1 MKIAPEILN
10 IIPYKPGKPI
20 EETQRE
26 YGLKEVYKLASN
38 ENLLGPSTAVKKAI
52 LENVEQIHRYPD
64 GSCYLL
70 KKSMCDHYPIKENQV
85 IFGNGSD
92 ELIVLLMR
100 AFCLSK
106 DAILLSKGSF
116 LLYSIFAQGCRL
128 ETTQVPLK
136 KDYSIDLENMM
147 KCWQPKHKLVF
158 LPNPNNPT
166 GSYVSKEQLKEFIR
180 FFHSKEDTLTVID
193 EAYNVFVTKSDYP
206 KSIEWLKE
214 FPRLV
219 ILRTLSKDH
228 GLAGLRIGFAIA
240 HEQIIDILNRIRT
253 PFNVN
258 ALAQAA
264 ARGALEDKEYVEKAR
279 KLNQEGLNYFQEEL
293 KKLQLPVYPSQGNFI
308 FFDSLRDSSVLFEA
322 LLKKGLIIRP
332 LKPYSFQTHFRM
344 SVGCMDDNIAA
355 INILK
360 SVLPTV
366 PIISNRVI
374 T

>member
-1 MKIAPEILN
+1 MKVAPEILN
-10 IIPYKPGKPI
+10 IVPYKPGKPI

-26 YGLKEVYKLASN
+26 YGLKKVYKLASN
-38 ENLLGPSTAVKKAI
+38 ENLLGPSATVKEAI
-52 LENVEQIHRYPD
+52 IKGVEQAHRYPD

-70 KKSMCDHYPIKENQV
+70 KKAICGHYPIKEDQV

-106 DAILLSKGSF
+106 DSILLSKGSF

-136 KDYSIDLENMM
+136 NDYSIDLENMM

-166 GSYVSKEQLKEFIR
+166 GSYVSKEQLKEFLC
-180 FFHSKEDTLTVID
+180 FFHSKEDTLTIID
-193 EAYNVFVTKSDYP
+193 EAYNVFATKDDYP

-228 GLAGLRIGFAIA
+228 GLAGLRIGFAVA
-240 HEQIIDILNRIRT
+240 HEQVIDILNRIRT

-258 ALAQAA
+258 VLAQVA
-264 ARGALEDKEYVEKAR
+264 ARAALEDKEYLEKAR
-279 KLNQEGLNYFQEEL
+279 KMNLEGLNYFQEEL
-293 KKLQLPVYPSQGNFI
+293 KKLHLPFYPSQGNFI
-308 FFDSLRDSSVLFEA
+308 FFDSLRDSSALFEA

-332 LKPYSFQTHFRM
+332 LKPYGFQTHFRM
-344 SVGCMDDNIAA
+344 TVGCMDDNIAA

-360 SVLPTV
+360 SALPTV
-366 PIISNRVI
+366 PIMNNES
-374 T
+374 

>member
-10 IIPYKPGKPI
+10 IVPYKPGKPI

-26 YGLKEVYKLASN
+26 YGLKKVYKLASN
-38 ENLLGPSTAVKKAI
+38 ENLLGPSTAVKEAI
-52 LENVEQIHRYPD
+52 LKGLEHIHRYPD

-70 KKSMCDHYPIKENQV
+70 KQAICDHYPIKENQI

-100 AFCLSK
+100 SFCLSK
-106 DAILLSKGSF
+106 DVVLLSKGSF

-128 ETTQVPLK
+128 ETTQVPLRQ
-136 KDYSIDLENMM
+136 DYSIDLENMM

-166 GSYVSKEQLKEFIR
+166 GSYISEKQLKEFIH
-180 FFHSKEDTLTVID
+180 FFHNKQDTLIIID
-193 EAYNVFVTKSDYP
+193 EAYNAFVTKNDYP
-206 KSIEWLKE
+206 KSIKWFKE

-219 ILRTLSKDH
+219 VLRTLSKDH

-258 ALAQAA
+258 TLAQIAA
-264 ARGALEDKEYVEKAR
+264 KAALENKEYVEKAR
-279 KLNQEGLNYFQEEL
+279 KLNQKGLNYFQEEL
-293 KKLQLPVYPSQGNFI
+293 KKLHLPIYPSQGNFI

-332 LKPYSFQTHFRM
+332 LKPYGFQTHFRM

-360 SVLPTV
+360 SVLPTA
-366 PIISNRVI
+366 PIISN
-374 T
+374 

>member
-1 MKIAPEILN
+1 MKVAPEILN
-10 IIPYKPGKPI
+10 IVPYKPGKPI

-26 YGLKEVYKLASN
+26 YGLKRVYKLASN
-38 ENLLGPSTAVKKAI
+38 ENLLGPSVAVKKAI
-52 LENVEQIHRYPD
+52 LKGVEQIHRYPD

-70 KKSMCDHYPIKENQV
+70 RQTICDHYSIKEDQV

-100 AFCLSK
+100 AFCFSK
-106 DAILLSKGSF
+106 DAVLLSKGSF

-128 ETTQVPLK
+128 ETTEVPLK

-147 KCWQPKHKLVF
+147 RCWQPKHKLIF

-166 GSYVSKEQLKEFIR
+166 GSYVSEEQLKEFIH
-180 FFHSKEDTLTVID
+180 FFHSKPDTLIIID
-193 EAYNVFVTKSDYP
+193 EAYNAFVTKSDYP
-206 KSIEWLKE
+206 KSIKWLKE

-228 GLAGLRIGFAIA
+228 GLAGLRIGFAIG
-240 HEQIIDILNRIRT
+240 HRQITDILNRIRT

-258 ALAQAA
+258 VLAQIA
-264 ARGALEDKEYVEKAR
+264 ARTALEDREYIKKACE
-279 KLNQEGLNYFQEEL
+279 LNSEGLNYFQKEL
-293 KKLQLPVYPSQGNFI
+293 KKLGLPFYPSQGNFI
-308 FFDSLRDSSVLFEA
+308 FFDSLRDSSILFEA

-332 LKPYSFQTHFRM
+332 LKPYGFQTHLRM
-344 SVGCMDDNIAA
+344 SVGCMEDNIAA

-360 SVLPTV
+360 LVLPTV
-366 PIISNRVI
+366 PTYQKRS
-374 T
+374 